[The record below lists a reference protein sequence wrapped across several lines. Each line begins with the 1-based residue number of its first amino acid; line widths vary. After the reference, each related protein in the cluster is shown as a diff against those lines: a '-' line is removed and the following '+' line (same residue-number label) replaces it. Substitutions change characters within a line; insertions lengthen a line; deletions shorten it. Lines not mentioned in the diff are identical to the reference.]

1 MKCVFSI
8 SLLASLT
15 CLTTWAQAHDT
26 FSDGQI
32 ILPLGAVRKRKPS
45 EQRHPD
51 ASVSKPSKNSTP
63 VEKKDEAPTSQ
74 IPVVTIKTVEEVIK
88 DTTDKNKMAQFGI
101 AAMLKSFKEQA
112 ANTKNP
118 DNIIFE
124 RDAAIGAEIVASTKS
139 LEQAKH
145 LVLKLD
151 KRTQKALLAAIKQYP
166 IFKQRGVADEFF
178 KARA

>member
-1 MKCVFSI
+1 M
-8 SLLASLT
+8 LASLV
-15 CLTTWAQAHDT
+15 CLTTSVQAHEDT
-26 FSDGQI
+26 SVGHVTLFK
-32 ILPLGAVRKRKPS
+32 KRKSS

-51 ASVSKPSKNSTP
+51 TSASKPSKSSSIPT
-63 VEKKDEAPTSQ
+63 EKKDETPKEHIPT
-74 IPVVTIKTVEEVIK
+74 VTTKTVEQVIQE
-88 DTTDKNKMAQFGI
+88 TTDTNRRAQFGI

-112 ANTKNP
+112 ANNSNP
-118 DNIIFE
+118 DKGIFE
-124 RDAAIGAEIVASTKS
+124 RDAAIGAEIVAHTKS

-151 KRTQKALLAAIKQYP
+151 QRTQKALLAAIKQYP